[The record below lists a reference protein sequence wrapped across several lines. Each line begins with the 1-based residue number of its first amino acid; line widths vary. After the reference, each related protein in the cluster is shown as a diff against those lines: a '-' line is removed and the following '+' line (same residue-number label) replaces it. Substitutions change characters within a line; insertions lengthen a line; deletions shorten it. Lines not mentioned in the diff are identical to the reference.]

1 MDIPN
6 RIVVRRLIIIPT
18 GTYNTQ
24 YMRPYDNTLQGP
36 GLNAV
41 CESLYGESRY
51 TPARLAGIANQI
63 VSPSATPE
71 KPIGI
76 VNGWDIARCRYFM
89 EVESHSMGGAV
100 SVAIVLGWTNHM
112 GIVNASSLHI
122 DPNMEFYVN
131 SVIQVREYTEATPMG
146 NQVHT
151 SVAEN
156 SHVLVDPTYFD
167 AYVKEKTSS
176 MRPEDLYATMSLSH
190 LHNMGDTLDTRTTLT
205 RTPVASNRTNS
216 VAAFYAADVLDNYK
230 KAADSNNFGLQ
241 PETEVLDSAR
251 GYAQESVLALNPFF
265 RAMQEYRDG
274 MLTNFFTWSDLC
286 RLDPDVVHK
295 VKPLELPGNAR
306 VHRVNSGMSQHW
318 GGSDRLTQVATIL
331 AQSVPA
337 LMSVFT
343 LTRFAFT
350 ATNREVFASNS
361 SGAVDGRSS
370 ITFIPGDA
378 ESFSRR
384 DLSPFI
390 EQFRI
395 NLEHMILNDVSHH
408 NQIDFWLK
416 MTINLLGETWIDI
429 SLEGGPVI
437 TYVTPS
443 FADAL
448 MVPVVTTQTQLS
460 QRLSGD
466 FHEICTS
473 IANYDGMSS
482 STAPPAPQKTRFG
495 LI

>member
-1 MDIPN
+1 MDIPT
-6 RIVVRRLIIIPT
+6 RIVVRRLIISPT

-36 GLNAV
+36 GLNAI
-41 CESLYGESRY
+41 CETLCGENRY

-63 VSPSATPE
+63 VSPAATPE
-71 KPIGI
+71 KAIGI
-76 VNGWDIARCRYFM
+76 VNGWDATRCRYFM

-100 SVAIVLGWTNHM
+100 SVVKVLGWTNYM
-112 GIVNASSLHI
+112 GIVNTGSCHI

-131 SVIQVREYTEATPMG
+131 SVVQVREYIETTPLG
-146 NQVHT
+146 NQPHT
-151 SVAEN
+151 NVAEN
-156 SHVLVDPTYFD
+156 AHVLVDPTYFD
-167 AYVKEKTSS
+167 AYVKEKTMS
-176 MRPEDLYATMSLSH
+176 MRPEDMYATMSLNH

-205 RTPVASNRTNS
+205 RVPVASTRSNS
-216 VAAFYAADVLDNYK
+216 IAAFYAAAVLDNYK

-251 GYAQESVLALNPFF
+251 GYAQDSVLALNPFF
-265 RAMQEYRDG
+265 RAMQEYREG

-295 VKPLELPGNAR
+295 VKALELPASTR
-306 VHRVNSGMSQHW
+306 VHRVGSGMSQDW

-331 AQSVPA
+331 AQSVLA
-337 LMSVFT
+337 LMSVYT

-350 ATNREVFASNS
+350 ATNRQVFSSNAP
-361 SGAVDGRSS
+361 SGVDGHSS

-395 NLEHMILNDVSHH
+395 NLEHMILKDVSHN
-408 NQIDFWLK
+408 NQIDFWLE
-416 MTINLLGETWIDI
+416 MRINLLGETWIDI
-429 SLEGGPVI
+429 SLDGGPVI
-437 TYVTPS
+437 TYVSPS

-448 MVPVVTTQTQLS
+448 MVPVVTTQTHLG
-460 QRLSGD
+460 QRLAGD
-466 FHEICTS
+466 FHEICTT
-473 IANYDGMSS
+473 IANYDGMT
-482 STAPPAPQKTRFG
+482 STQPAAMPQKPRYG